1 MKRLLMISLAV
12 LVITACDKLEATDPV
27 VTEAPEEVAI
37 ATAEVAETKDF
48 ASLIQQAE
56 DLYAQT
62 KAANHA
68 WSVNLDSL
76 KDARQAAEEGDM
88 DKAVANAEEAIELSR
103 LALIQA
109 QAEKDLWQE
118 RVPK

>member
-27 VTEAPEEVAI
+27 VTEAPEEV

-88 DKAVANAEEAIELSR
+88 DKAVANTEEAIELSR

>member
-27 VTEAPEEVAI
+27 VTEAPEEV